1 MMTSA
6 ISHDDFTID
15 LLVLT
20 TRLLVC
26 DPAQTLRS
34 ALHCSRCGKDT
45 AELKKYRD
53 GKVTPP
59 DSIAAGANHWETGGG
74 KAMQVELKEAPFKHS

>member
-1 MMTSA
+1 MP
-6 ISHDDFTID
+6 HDDSTMT
-15 LLVLT
+15 LLLLGARVLA
-20 TRLLVC
+20 C
-26 DPAQTLRS
+26 DPAQTLRP

-59 DSIAAGANHWETGGG
+59 ESIAAGANHWETSGG
-74 KAMQVELKEAPFKHS
+74 KAMQVELKEASFKHS

>member
-1 MMTSA
+1 MP
-6 ISHDDFTID
+6 HDNSTIRP
-15 LLVLT
+15 LVL
-20 TRLLVC
+20 RARVLVC
-26 DPAQTLRS
+26 DPAQMLRA

-59 DSIAAGANHWETGGG
+59 ESIAAGANHWETSGG